1 MYLVF
6 SIPDLDYAAAVS
18 HELWMVCRP
27 RSVSADETSQYLC
40 GTFMHGDGSQVAI
53 GPVNLVQPVHPDADE
68 LALVDLIDP
77 AITAEDRQHIIDS
90 INAARG
96 AAIDI
101 KAVIEG
107 TTLASNLRTI
117 SALTDEGWFPEIEGI

>member
-27 RSVSADETSQYLC
+27 RSVSAEETSQYLC
-40 GTFMHGDGSQVAI
+40 GTFMHGDSSQVAI
-53 GPVNLVQPVHPDADE
+53 GPINLVQPVHPDADE
-68 LALVDLIDP
+68 LALVDLINP
-77 AITAEDRQHIIDS
+77 AITADDRQYIIDS
-90 INAARG
+90 INTAKG
-96 AAIDI
+96 GVIDI
-101 KAVIEG
+101 QAVIEA